1 MSAPRWVN
9 DPGIAWRILLTAE
22 LAHPPA
28 RETLVARL
36 SALCREQGWSA
47 PPAPLE
53 ADSVPAL
60 RARLSTEHEA
70 AVLVGTAGHSVVIS
84 AHHSHADGIGLLQVL
99 GALTAAPV
107 SAPARGV
114 GDRPTTGGVA
124 RTAAT
129 RLVESALRPQS
140 RLSPRPSRPTGGA
153 DAMVEARVPGQWRT
167 ADVVHAA
174 ARGAAAFQRARGRSA
189 RRITV
194 SVGAARPSAS
204 DRIADRTALLRL
216 RDVERLDRAEIAD
229 LLRTAPVQTPPV
241 LDVAPRLG
249 RVTDQAVA
257 TGMRLLRPCLG
268 STLLVSHL
276 GGVVAPGT
284 ERLVLHPVT
293 AGGSGVSLGSI
304 SLADSDETM
313 LSLRARSG
321 YAGTADGLERL
332 LEAIVREF

>member
-22 LAHPPA
+22 LVDPPSRDVLA
-28 RETLVARL
+28 ARL
-36 SALCREQGWSA
+36 ATLCRDQGWDP

-53 ADSVPAL
+53 ADSTAAL
-60 RARLSTEHEA
+60 RARLSTEHDA
-70 AVLVGTAGHSVVIS
+70 PVLLGTAGRGLVIS
-84 AHHSHADGIGLLQVL
+84 AHHSRADGIGLLRVL
-99 GALTAAPV
+99 GTLTTTQV
-107 SAPARGV
+107 SAPARGI
-114 GDRPTTGGVA
+114 GDRPTTGSVT

-129 RLVESALRPQS
+129 RLVEAVVRPQS
-140 RLSPRPSRPTGGA
+140 RLSLGSARPSGPA
-153 DAMVEARVPGQWRT
+153 DTMVEARVPGQWRT
-167 ADVVHAA
+167 ADVVRAA
-174 ARGAAAFQRARGRSA
+174 ARGAVTFQSARGRTG
-189 RRITV
+189 RRITI

-216 RDVERLDRAEIAD
+216 RDVERLDRAQIVD

-241 LDVAPRLG
+241 LAVDPRLG
-249 RVTDQAVA
+249 RVADQAVA

-293 AGGSGVSLGSI
+293 AGGSGVSLGSVSI
-304 SLADSDETM
+304 ADSDETM
-313 LSLRARSG
+313 LSLRARPG
-321 YAGTADGLERL
+321 HAGTADGLERL